1 MTQRGE
7 HPKDKRP
14 LRKDE
19 AGETPRGGKPEKPG
33 SPRNGKEAAGGPD
46 TNGGSSGG
54 DPGSGGNFNGFATAE
69 WLTNAGDA
77 SDVVLS
83 SRVRLARNLSGHTF
97 VHRASKEDRERAL
110 QICRDWI
117 LAANV
122 CDRIMWV
129 DLHES
134 PAIERN
140 LLVERHLISKQHA
153 KGKAATSGGVAT
165 PAAEEPR
172 AVAVSIPDERLSIMV
187 NEEDHIRMQMLR
199 AGLSLSD
206 CWRDASAIDDKLEA
220 GLDYAFTKKLGYL
233 TACPTNV
240 GTGMRM
246 SVMLHLPALKV
257 TGEIEKVK
265 RAATD
270 MNLAVRGF
278 YGEGS
283 DAVGDLYQISNQ
295 TTLGKPEGAVLAD
308 LQDSIIP
315 EVIQY
320 ERHARNTLLSKRRSA
335 LEDQVFRALGA
346 LTHARLIAADESMQL
361 LSLVRLG
368 VVLGLIPE
376 LSVQTVNMLFLM
388 VQPAHLQR
396 VLGKEMDQ
404 EHRRI
409 GRAAMIRARLTK

>member
-7 HPKDKRP
+7 NPKGKKPSKPNEPD
-14 LRKDE
+14 DT
-19 AGETPRGGKPEKPG
+19 GNGGK
-33 SPRNGKEAAGGPD
+33 GGP
-46 TNGGSSGG
+46 TNGGSGG
-54 DPGSGGNFNGFATAE
+54 AGAGNGGSGIGGVATAE
-69 WLTNAGDA
+69 WLTNGGDA

-83 SRVRLARNLSGHTF
+83 SRVRLARNLAGHTF
-97 VHRASKEDRERAL
+97 VHRAGKEDRERAL
-110 QICRDWI
+110 QACRDWI

-153 KGKAATSGGVAT
+153 KGKPATSGGVAT

-187 NEEDHIRMQMLR
+187 NEEDHVRMQMLR
-199 AGLSLSD
+199 AGLSLAE
-206 CWRDASAIDDKLEA
+206 CWHEASAIDDKLEA
-220 GLDYAFTKKLGYL
+220 GLDYAFSKKLGYL

-315 EVIQY
+315 EVIEY

-335 LEDQVFRALGA
+335 LEDQVFRALGT
-346 LTHARLIAADESMQL
+346 LTNARLIAADESMQL

-368 VVLGLIPE
+368 VVLGLIPD
-376 LSVQTVNMLFLM
+376 LTVQSVNMLFLL
-388 VQPAHLQR
+388 VQPAHLQK

-409 GRAAMIRARLTK
+409 GRATLIRERLTK

>member
-1 MTQRGE
+1 MAA
-7 HPKDKRP
+7 
-14 LRKDE
+14 RKN
-19 AGETPRGGKPEKPG
+19 TPPSDPTDPANNTPG
-33 SPRNGKEAAGGPD
+33 SSGNAG
-46 TNGGSSGG
+46 NGGSNDSGNA
-54 DPGSGGNFNGFATAE
+54 GSGGSGGGGGVGALAE
-69 WLTNAGDA
+69 WLTNGGEA

-83 SRVRLARNLSGHTF
+83 SRVRLARNLAGHLF
-97 VHRASKEDRERAL
+97 VHRAPKDERERAL

-117 LAANV
+117 LGANV

-134 PAIERN
+134 PQLERN

-153 KGKAATSGGVAT
+153 KGKPASTAGAMS
-165 PAAEEPR
+165 PAADEPR

-187 NEEDHIRMQMLR
+187 NEEDHLRIQMMH
-199 AGLSLSD
+199 AGLSLD
-206 CWRDASAIDDKLEA
+206 ECWKRASAVDDKLEA
-220 GLDYAFTKKLGYL
+220 GLDYAFSQKLGYL

-320 ERHARNTLLSKRRSA
+320 ERHARKNLMGKRKSA

-368 VVLGLIPE
+368 VVLGLIDDLPI
-376 LSVQTVNMLFLM
+376 QTVNQLFLL

-396 VLGKEMDQ
+396 VCGREMDQ
-404 EHRRI
+404 EQRRI
-409 GRAAMIRARLTK
+409 GRATLIRERLTK

>member
-7 HPKDKRP
+7 NPKGKKPSPED
-14 LRKDE
+14 
-19 AGETPRGGKPEKPG
+19 AG
-33 SPRNGKEAAGGPD
+33 
-46 TNGGSSGG
+46 NGGSAGASAGAGLGG
-54 DPGSGGNFNGFATAE
+54 IATAE
-69 WLTNAGDA
+69 WLTNTGDA

-83 SRVRLARNLSGHTF
+83 SRVRLARNLAGHVF

-110 QICRDWI
+110 QTCRDWI

-134 PAIERN
+134 PPIERN

-153 KGKAATSGGVAT
+153 KGKPATSGGNAGASGGTGAGGGVAM

-187 NEEDHIRMQMLR
+187 NEEDHIRVQMLR
-199 AGLSLSD
+199 AGLSLAD
-206 CWRDASAIDDKLEA
+206 CWRVASDIDDKLES
-220 GLDYAFTKKLGYL
+220 GLDYAFSKKLGYL

-315 EVIQY
+315 EVIRY
-320 ERHARNTLLSKRRSA
+320 ERHARNTLLSKRRAA

-368 VVLGLIPE
+368 VVLGLIPD
-376 LSVQTVNMLFLM
+376 LSVQTVNMLFLL

-396 VLGKEMDQ
+396 VLGKELDQ
-404 EHRRI
+404 EHRRT
-409 GRAAMIRARLTK
+409 GRAAMIRERLK

>member
-7 HPKDKRP
+7 NPKGEKP
-14 LRKDE
+14 IRKDD
-19 AGETPRGGKPEKPG
+19 AGETTTGGASGGKRE
-33 SPRNGKEAAGGPD
+33 
-46 TNGGSSGG
+46 SSGS
-54 DPGSGGNFNGFATAE
+54 DSASGSGISGGGGFNGIASAE

-83 SRVRLARNLSGHTF
+83 SRVRLARNLAGHTF
-97 VHRASKEDRERAL
+97 VHRANKEDRERAL
-110 QICRDWI
+110 QTCRDWI

-134 PAIERN
+134 PPIERN

-153 KGKAATSGGVAT
+153 KGKPATSGGVAT

-320 ERHARNTLLSKRRSA
+320 ERHARNTLLSKRRPA

-376 LSVQTVNMLFLM
+376 LSVQAVNMLFLM

-409 GRAAMIRARLTK
+409 GRAAMIRERLTK

>member
-1 MTQRGE
+1 MATRKNPSPDPDQPG
-7 HPKDKRP
+7 RP
-14 LRKDE
+14 GD
-19 AGETPRGGKPEKPG
+19 
-33 SPRNGKEAAGGPD
+33 AAV
-46 TNGGSSGG
+46 SS
-54 DPGSGGNFNGFATAE
+54 AE
-69 WLTNAGDA
+69 WLTNEGE
-77 SDVVLS
+77 SCDVVLS
-83 SRVRLARNLSGHTF
+83 SRVRLARNLAGHLF
-97 VHRASKEDRERAL
+97 VHRASRDDRERAL
-110 QICRDWI
+110 QTCRDWI
-117 LAANV
+117 LGARL

-134 PAIERN
+134 PQLERN
-140 LLVERHLISKQHA
+140 LLVERHLISKQLA
-153 KGKAATSGGVAT
+153 KGKPATANGAMS
-165 PAAEEPR
+165 PPSEEPR
-172 AVAVSIPDERLSIMV
+172 AVAVSIPDERLSVMV
-187 NEEDHIRMQMLR
+187 NEEDHLRLQILR

-206 CWRDASAIDDKLEA
+206 CWARASAADDRLEA
-220 GLDYAFTKKLGYL
+220 GLDYAFSKRLGYL

-257 TGEIEKVK
+257 TGDIEKVK
-265 RAATD
+265 RAAAD

-308 LQDSIIP
+308 LQDAIIP

-320 ERHARNTLLSKRRSA
+320 ERHARKSLMGKRRAA

-346 LTHARLIAADESMQL
+346 LRYARLLAADEAMQL

-368 VVLGLIPE
+368 VVLGLIDG
-376 LSVQTVNMLFLM
+376 LSVQAVNQLFLL

-404 EHRRI
+404 EQRRI
-409 GRAAMIRARLTK
+409 GRAALIRERLK